1 MTDWL
6 WEMKEK
12 EVFEM
17 TPTYL
22 IFLAGWMLLLFT
34 ELEDS
39 GRLDVGEGVSDKV
52 LYDSSGRKPNI
63 NRLK

>member
-1 MTDWL
+1 MTDWI
-6 WEMKEK
+6 WQVKEK

-17 TPTYL
+17 TLTYL

-34 ELEDS
+34 ELGDS

-52 LYDSSGRKPNI
+52 L
-63 NRLK
+63 

>member
-17 TPTYL
+17 IPTYL

-63 NRLK
+63 NRLT